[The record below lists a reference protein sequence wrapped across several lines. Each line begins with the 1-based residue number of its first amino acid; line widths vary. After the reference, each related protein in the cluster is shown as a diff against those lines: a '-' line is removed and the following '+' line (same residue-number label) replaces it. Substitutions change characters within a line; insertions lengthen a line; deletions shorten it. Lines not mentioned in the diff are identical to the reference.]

1 MENSLSKYII
11 LTEENM
17 AKEHICCAFSDKK
30 CTAGYELKREVIRF
44 KRIRFSWSLGGQ
56 YLLMTLS

>member
-30 CTAGYELKREVIRF
+30 CAAGYELKKEWLTKELQMVM
-44 KRIRFSWSLGGQ
+44 FSDGLTHEPKSL
-56 YLLMTLS
+56 

>member
-1 MENSLSKYII
+1 MENILSKYII

-30 CTAGYELKREVIRF
+30 CTAGYEWTKGREA
-44 KRIRFSWSLGGQ
+44 L
-56 YLLMTLS
+56 

>member
-1 MENSLSKYII
+1 MELFSIRIRRTFQLVSTVMENSLSKYII

-30 CTAGYELKREVIRF
+30 CTAGYELK
-44 KRIRFSWSLGGQ
+44 KGSDSL
-56 YLLMTLS
+56 

>member
-30 CTAGYELKREVIRF
+30 CAAGYELKKEWLTKF
-44 KRIRFSWSLGGQ
+44 LGFRPV
-56 YLLMTLS
+56 